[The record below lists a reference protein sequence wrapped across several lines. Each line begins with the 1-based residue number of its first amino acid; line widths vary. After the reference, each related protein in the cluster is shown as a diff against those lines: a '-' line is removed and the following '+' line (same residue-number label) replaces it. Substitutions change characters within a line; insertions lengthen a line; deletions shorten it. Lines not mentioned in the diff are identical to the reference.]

1 MGRHHYLEDKLCFP
15 FQAKCIAS
23 KVVSPLRK
31 GETVEVR
38 RMVPE
43 EACAGDMLVL
53 MRWQSRNVAVPLS
66 QLAARSPAART

>member
-1 MGRHHYLEDKLCFP
+1 
-15 FQAKCIAS
+15 
-23 KVVSPLRK
+23 
-31 GETVEVR
+31 
-38 RMVPE
+38 VPE